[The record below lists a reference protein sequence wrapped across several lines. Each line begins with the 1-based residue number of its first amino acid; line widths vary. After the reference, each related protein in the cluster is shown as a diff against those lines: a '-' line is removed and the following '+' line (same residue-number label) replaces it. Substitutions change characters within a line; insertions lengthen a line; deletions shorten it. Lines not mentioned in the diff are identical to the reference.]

1 MEQNQTK
8 SKRGAPKGNLNAI
21 KHGYYSRAFSRLE
34 KTDLNRIDE
43 NLTSEINALRVI
55 GRRIMTELKTSV
67 LDHETAQAYIN
78 TMLKIASSIAKIYN
92 IQSLIETRKTEFNE
106 SDPLE
111 QLVKQIITERMK
123 YPTEE

>member
-78 TMLKIASSIAKIYN
+78 TMLKIASSIAIHSN
-92 IQSLIETRKTEFNE
+92 N
-106 SDPLE
+106 
-111 QLVKQIITERMK
+111 
-123 YPTEE
+123 